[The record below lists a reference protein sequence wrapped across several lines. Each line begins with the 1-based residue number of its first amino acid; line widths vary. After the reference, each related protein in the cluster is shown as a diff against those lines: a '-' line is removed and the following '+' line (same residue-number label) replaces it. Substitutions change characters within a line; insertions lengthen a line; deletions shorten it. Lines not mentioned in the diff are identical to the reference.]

1 MLIAKEKFI
10 TLPIGKQIQL
20 GILLVVS
27 TIMFLVVSL
36 LIANIFITI
45 NMIYKEIIYTLE
57 IEESKQMDE
66 ILSYI
71 ELQLAITIDTSLY
84 PGSWIHNYYKNLQ
97 DLDYIY
103 ELSNG
108 EIYNDIINENFV
120 ILKYNNHE
128 VINLYNNKLYLNKD
142 SLYDNRYNKQ
152 IIYQLD
158 DKEIDICEL
167 NKLLRLKNLIM
178 LIYDIKLYNYNNE
191 FIKLINVYLK
201 ESNLIVVYPL
211 VYINSNFSFESYC
224 TETLLNSISQVYNFY
239 LNSNIE
245 NKNPDKYLI
254 YNLEAKSSLNIN
266 PINISDK
273 YLFDKS
279 LLELVNFKNQYK
291 DSSKYQYNMPD
302 TYTILLGFND
312 EYRINIQKINNQNIE
327 INNDI
332 DLYNSIDNKDI
343 IKLCNNISNLVS
355 IKWSLRIIDAYTYNI
370 SNENTGSELILSDK
384 VNSLYSKYSCCRFI
398 MIFEFMNNLNTN
410 NYYIIDSNNK
420 ENNNMNYVMKENN
433 NIDINN
439 IYKNNNSIIDN
450 IINEK
455 IEHPKLLQNCFL
467 FPIGMQEFYD
477 FFFSD
482 YVSNDIIENKL
493 NIDII
498 VRKRIVS
505 LINEFSNNINT
516 NIFLNTG
523 NEKDAKIQ
531 LNSEYLTSNFK
542 FNLIK
547 NSKRFKHKIFKVR
560 YPSISLDYLRL
571 SSYELNKFNK
581 NKLSNNIKTIDILS
595 VNNLNVFLLKN
606 QREIESDQA
615 TLSTLYNEVV
625 FSIVFYIMIEWSIIY
640 IVVLS
645 RLKKINKEITEPIE
659 KLTDTIINLN
669 SDKLNSTNDNNS
681 MKFMYEDLEYKEDSI
696 INDMFK
702 ACKTLIRGGFNKYFG
717 MNDKNILDN
726 KPLLDNNFNINN
738 LTKLSN
744 NNNLLYYKQG
754 DINTT
759 IVKFNNYIIQEYYLN
774 NKIKQDNL
782 EIFNYNKLKKS
793 KYLLN
798 YKINDLM
805 NENKITSLINKKKE
819 SFKTKDKNSEK
830 TTTNISDF
838 NMHSETSKF
847 YSRKNSNNS
856 TTTSNIIKN
865 NSQNAYSNYYYSN
878 MVYYNQD
885 IHEIVYL
892 FTLLS
897 KSKKL

>member
-291 DSSKYQYNMPD
+291 DSSKYQYNIPD

-384 VNSLYSKYSCCRFI
+384 VNSLYSKYSCYRFI

-819 SFKTKDKNSEK
+819 SFKTKDKNSQK

-897 KSKKL
+897 KSKKI

>member
-291 DSSKYQYNMPD
+291 DSSKYQYNIPD

-384 VNSLYSKYSCCRFI
+384 VNSLYSKYSCYRFI

-516 NIFLNTG
+516 NIFLNTE